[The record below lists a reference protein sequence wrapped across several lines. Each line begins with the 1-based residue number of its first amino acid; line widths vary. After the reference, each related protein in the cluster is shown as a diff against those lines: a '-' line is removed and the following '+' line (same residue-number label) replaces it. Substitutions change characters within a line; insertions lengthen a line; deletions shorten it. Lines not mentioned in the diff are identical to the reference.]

1 MGGTSKRLEVG
12 PEEKLGYSSLLSL
25 SALTGGGL
33 WPPTAPANPERALP
47 LKSGWFQSLLGDPG
61 S

>member
-25 SALTGGGL
+25 SALTGGGYV
-33 WPPTAPANPERALP
+33 PPQLRLTP
-47 LKSGWFQSLLGDPG
+47 SGPSL
-61 S
+61 